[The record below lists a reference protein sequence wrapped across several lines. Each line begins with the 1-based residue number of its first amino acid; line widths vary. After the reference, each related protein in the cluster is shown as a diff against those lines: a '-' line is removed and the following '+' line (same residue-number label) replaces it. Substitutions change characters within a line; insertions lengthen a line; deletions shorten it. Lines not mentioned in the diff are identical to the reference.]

1 MDNKTV
7 RITCFGDSITEG
19 IGACPMDGMSYPS
32 QLMRLLGAGYEVLN
46 MGASGL
52 TLQKEGDYPY
62 YKDPR
67 YEASFNSSPDI
78 VIIMIGTNDS
88 KKQNWIPR
96 RYAEQFSAVLRR
108 FIKLDT
114 KPRIIVSSCC
124 TAFSDIDTISNKVI
138 SGEMRDIQR
147 KAAIDNGVEFFD
159 MTAATESHP
168 EWFCDRIHPSN
179 EGYAE
184 LAGLFAKVICK

>member
-1 MDNKTV
+1 MESRPI

-32 QLMRLLGAGYEVLN
+32 QLQRLLGDGYTVLN

-67 YEASFNSSPDI
+67 YESSFRSNPDV

-88 KKQNWIPR
+88 KDSNWTPE
-96 RYAEQFSAVLRR
+96 RYADQLDAVIRR
-108 FIKLDT
+108 FKALET

-124 TAFSDIDTISNKVI
+124 TAFSDIDTISNGVI

-147 KAAIDNGVEFFD
+147 KAAHDNGAEFFD
-159 MTAATESHP
+159 MAAETENHP
-168 EWFCDRIHPSN
+168 EWFCDCIHPSN
-179 EGYAE
+179 KGYAE
-184 LAGLFAKVICK
+184 LAELFRKIICK